1 MEGHAKGLGD
11 GRAPDP
17 PDERE
22 QARRGEPRIVDKPW
36 GREVWYAH
44 TDRYAGKVLEVDAG
58 HILSLQK
65 HVVKH
70 ETMLLQAG
78 RVRFTLN
85 DEVFEWLPGEIVSI
99 PPGNVHRMEALED
112 SVILE
117 VSTPELDDLV
127 RLEDRYGRVR

>member
-1 MEGHAKGLGD
+1 MERHTAGSGRTAARTHAE
-11 GRAPDP
+11 AP
-17 PDERE
+17 E
-22 QARRGEPRIVDKPW
+22 AASRGEPRIVDKPW

-44 TDRYAGKVLEVDAG
+44 TDRYAGKVLEVEKG

-65 HVVKH
+65 HLVKH
-70 ETMLLQAG
+70 ETMLLQSG
-78 RVRFTLN
+78 RMRFTLN
-85 DEVFEWLPGEIVSI
+85 DAVFEWLPGEVVAI